1 MAKCSICG
9 RKAIEKIEYARKYL
23 CSKHYT
29 EFIEEKVRRSI
40 RRYGLIKKG
49 SKILLAVSGG
59 KDSIAL
65 LTILSKLSKEI
76 HFKPYVLHIDL
87 GIGKYSE
94 VSRKIVEKAVQETNL
109 PLIII
114 ELKDLLGMSVLE
126 LAKKSGRPS
135 CSVCGIVKRYLM
147 NAVAI
152 EMKAD
157 AVATGHNLDDIM
169 TFILKEFLQQNLDG
183 ITKLV
188 PRIDK
193 INEAAAAKIRP
204 LYEIFEKET
213 LTYVLINNIEFVKEK
228 CPEARTNT
236 LNNVLKN
243 HIHILEEKFP
253 GIKYS
258 FIRSF
263 LRNIDKYPK
272 LYMEKLMKCC
282 ICSLIS
288 SGTKCSY
295 CKLTEKTHGEP
306 LGMYTRN
313 YIRKLL
319 TGMDYQG
326 Y

>member
-9 RKAIEKIEYARKYL
+9 RKAVDKIEYARKYL

-40 RRYGLIKKG
+40 KRYGLIKKG

-87 GIGKYSE
+87 GIGKYSAI
-94 VSRKIVEKAVQETNL
+94 SRKIVEKVVQEVDL
-109 PLIII
+109 PLIVV
-114 ELKDLLGMSVLE
+114 ELKDFLGMGVPE

-135 CSVCGIVKRYLM
+135 CSVCGIIKRYIM

-152 EMKAD
+152 ELKAD
-157 AVATGHNLDDIM
+157 AIATGHNLDDIM
-169 TFILKEFLQQNLDG
+169 TFILKEFLQQNLVG
-183 ITKLV
+183 IAKLV
-188 PRIDK
+188 PRIDN
-193 INEAAAAKIRP
+193 IDNAAAAKIRP
-204 LYEIFEKET
+204 LYEVFERET
-213 LTYVLINNIEFVKEK
+213 LIYILINKVEFVKEE
-228 CPEARTNT
+228 CPEARSNT

-243 HIHILEEKFP
+243 HIYILEEKFP
-253 GIKYS
+253 GIKLS

-263 LRNIDKYPK
+263 IRNIDKYPK
-272 LYMEKLMKCC
+272 LHERIFMKCS
-282 ICSLIS
+282 ICGLIS
-288 SGTKCSY
+288 SGIKCSY
-295 CKLTEKTHGEP
+295 CRLTEKTHGKP
-306 LGMYTRN
+306 LGMYTRE

-319 TGMDYQG
+319 EKRGLL
-326 Y
+326 

>member
-87 GIGKYSE
+87 GIGKYSAIC
-94 VSRKIVEKAVQETNL
+94 RKIVEKVVQEVDL
-109 PLIII
+109 PLIIV
-114 ELKDLLGMSVLE
+114 ELKDLLGMGIPE

-135 CSVCGIVKRYLM
+135 CSVCGIVKRYIM

-157 AVATGHNLDDIM
+157 AIATGHNLDDII

-188 PRIDK
+188 PRIDN
-193 INEAAAAKIRP
+193 IDEIAAAKIRP
-204 LYEIFEKET
+204 LYEVFERET
-213 LTYVLINNIEFVKEK
+213 LIYILINKVEFVKEE
-228 CPEARTNT
+228 CPEARTST
-236 LNNVLKN
+236 LNSVLKN
-243 HIHILEEKFP
+243 HIYILEEKFP

-272 LYMEKLMKCC
+272 LYEKKFMKCR
-282 ICSLIS
+282 ICGLIS
-288 SGTKCSY
+288 SSIKCSY
-295 CKLTEKTHGEP
+295 CRLTEKTHGEP
-306 LGMYTRN
+306 LGMYTRE
-313 YIRKLL
+313 YIRRLL
-319 TGMDYQG
+319 TGIELP
-326 Y
+326 

>member
-1 MAKCSICG
+1 MARCSICG

-23 CSKHYT
+23 CSRHYT

-40 RRYGLIKKG
+40 KRYGLIKKG

-59 KDSIAL
+59 KDSIML
-65 LTILSKLSKEI
+65 LTILNKLSSEF
-76 HFKPYVLHIDL
+76 HFKPYILHIDL
-87 GIGKYSE
+87 GIGKYSLI
-94 VSRKIVEKAVQETNL
+94 SREIVKKVVNEMNI

-114 ELKDLLGMSVLE
+114 DLNDLLGAGIPE
-126 LAKKSGRPS
+126 LARKARRPP
-135 CSVCGIVKRYLM
+135 CSVCGIIKRYIM

-157 AVATGHNLDDIM
+157 AIATGHNLDDIM
-169 TFILKEFLQQNLDG
+169 AFILKEFLQQNING

-188 PRIDK
+188 PRIDS

-204 LYEIFEKET
+204 LYEVFEREA
-213 LTYVLINNIEFVKEK
+213 LIYILINKIDFVKEE
-228 CPEARTNT
+228 CPEVRRNT

-243 HIHILEEKFP
+243 HIYILEEKFP

-263 LRNIDKYPK
+263 IRNINKYPK
-272 LYMEKLMKCC
+272 PHEKEPMKCTVC
-282 ICSLIS
+282 GLIS
-288 SGTKCSY
+288 SSMECSY
-295 CKLTEKTHGEP
+295 CKLTRKTHGKP
-306 LGMYTRN
+306 LGMYTRR

-319 TGMDYQG
+319 ATIK
-326 Y
+326 